1 LIRKIVRNLTYPVR
15 NEKGEEYFLMIELGN
30 KAKKSIQVMISI
42 GFVVEEQD
50 DEENINYVINDD
62 EQNIN

>member
-1 LIRKIVRNLTYPVR
+1 
-15 NEKGEEYFLMIELGN
+15 MIELGN

-62 EQNIN
+62 EQNINQVINEVYLIFKEVIYIMTV